1 MDSYSDGALGTEV
14 AGDKH
19 QSAHNEN
26 AYSCN
31 GRGIVRTSLISVLAS
46 LGLNTYLRGKSA
58 EGWEGARRRIV
69 PPRSFEI
76 LRSRLIDMKLKL
88 GTHLGRQAI

>member
-1 MDSYSDGALGTEV
+1 MVLVKNLTCELSWLDSYSDGALGTEV

-46 LGLNTYLRGKSA
+46 LGLNTYLKEGG
-58 EGWEGARRRIV
+58 EGWSGARR
-69 PPRSFEI
+69 
-76 LRSRLIDMKLKL
+76 
-88 GTHLGRQAI
+88 